1 MIPNIGPVELGIVI
15 LIALVVFGPKRL
27 PELGKSAGRGI
38 REFRQ
43 SVGAGSAETPELS
56 EGSSVEPGPK
66 ADRVVTAT
74 DS

>member
-1 MIPNIGPVELGIVI
+1 MIPNIGPVELGVVI

-38 REFRQ
+38 SEFRQ
-43 SVGAGSAETPELS
+43 SIGGGSTETPELP
-56 EGSSVEPGPK
+56 EGSAVEPGGK
-66 ADRVVTAT
+66 AERVVAAS